1 MNKLILSIEND
12 GQFLSEESDSGE
24 EVDQVPGNDYLDDLY
39 DDESEEDE
47 DKDVVDDG
55 NIVVV
60 TEESRGGGND
70 YVDIVYDH
78 ISMSDPDPP
87 SWGGNG
93 EDWEDMEA
101 ASHHQIQFKL
111 KFRKYLTSPT
121 TQCPRVYSYVL
132 VVEPITRW
140 RLFCDKIKSI
150 IF

>member
-39 DDESEEDE
+39 DDESEED
-47 DKDVVDDG
+47 KDVVDDG

-78 ISMSDPDPP
+78 FSMSDPDPP

-101 ASHHQIQFKL
+101 GDSGSDGDLNKDTKGNDYHDCRDYHDCHYPNPL
-111 KFRKYLTSPT
+111 KGNDY
-121 TQCPRVYSYVL
+121 QDI
-132 VVEPITRW
+132 VEN
-140 RLFCDKIKSI
+140 
-150 IF
+150 